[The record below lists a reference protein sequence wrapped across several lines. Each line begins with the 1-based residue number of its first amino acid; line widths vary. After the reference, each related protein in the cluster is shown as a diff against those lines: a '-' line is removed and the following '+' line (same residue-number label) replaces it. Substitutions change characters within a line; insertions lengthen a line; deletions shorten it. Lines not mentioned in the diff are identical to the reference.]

1 MTTFR
6 SKVDTWLGALLG
18 GAVILELGVVVF
30 LLRLHVVGGWA
41 IAGFLLA
48 SAALVLWVLLR
59 TVYRLENDALA
70 IRSGPFAMRIPLASI
85 TGIRPT
91 RNPLSSPAL
100 SLDRLEISFGQ
111 GKSCM
116 ISPEDKTAFLA
127 ALRSRGVRAAE
138 GKP

>member
-100 SLDRLEISFGQ
+100 SLDRLETLTH
-111 GKSCM
+111 
-116 ISPEDKTAFLA
+116 SPP
-127 ALRSRGVRAAE
+127 LRVILSLPNG
-138 GKP
+138 